1 MSGISVPEGG
11 RGGKDPRRVLPVK
24 IGVIIPASESDGDG
38 RTPPWSAIRSFV
50 SAAEARGI
58 DSVWMFDHF
67 FNKEPDAPIEG
78 QHEAWTIVSAIAA
91 ATERV
96 EIGTLVLCTSF
107 RSPALVAKMA
117 ATADEVS
124 GGRVIL
130 GLGAGWHDPEYEAFG
145 FPNDHRVDRFE
156 EALRI
161 IVPLLRGETV
171 TFEGRYE
178 EARDAV
184 LAPAP
189 ARHIPVLVAAFGPR
203 MLQLTARH
211 ADAWNTAWYGAPDD
225 ELRKQMAA
233 FDAALATEG
242 RSPASVARTVGVT
255 VYDPEVAVAPE
266 DDDDPSFNG
275 SVEEL
280 ASAIDGYEALG
291 VDHLIVLLQP
301 LTEASLDRLALALS
315 QRSASA

>member
-1 MSGISVPEGG
+1 M
-11 RGGKDPRRVLPVK
+11 K
-24 IGVIIPASESDGDG
+24 IGVIVPAAEGDGEG
-38 RTPPWSAIRSFV
+38 RTPPWPTIRSFV
-50 SAAEARGI
+50 TAAEAHGI

-67 FNKEPDAPIEG
+67 FNKEPDVPVQG

-91 ATERV
+91 VTERV

-107 RSPALVAKMA
+107 RSPSLVAKMA
-117 ATADEVS
+117 VTADEVS

-156 EALRI
+156 EALRV

-189 ARHIPVLVAAFGPR
+189 TRTIPVLVAAFGPR
-203 MLQLTARH
+203 MLRLTARH
-211 ADAWNTAWYGAPDD
+211 ADAWNTAWYGQPDD
-225 ELRKQMAA
+225 QLREELAA
-233 FDAALATEG
+233 FDAAIAAEG
-242 RSPASVARTVGVT
+242 RDGASLARTVGMT
-255 VYDPEVAVAPE
+255 VYDPEVAVAE
-266 DDDDPSFNG
+266 DERDDPSFSG
-275 SVEEL
+275 SVDEL
-280 ASAIDGYEALG
+280 ARAIDGYEALG
-291 VDHLIVLLQP
+291 IDHLIVLLQP
-301 LTEASLDRLALALS
+301 LTEASLARLALALE
-315 QRSASA
+315 QRAGPA

>member
-1 MSGISVPEGG
+1 
-11 RGGKDPRRVLPVK
+11 VK
-24 IGVIIPASESDGDG
+24 IGVIVPAAEGDGEG
-38 RTPPWSAIRSFV
+38 RTPPWPTIRSFV
-50 SAAEARGI
+50 TAAEAHGI

-67 FNKEPDAPIEG
+67 FNKEPYAPVQG

-91 ATERV
+91 VTERV

-117 ATADEVS
+117 VTADEVS

-171 TFEGRYE
+171 TFHGRYE
-178 EARDAV
+178 QARDAV

-189 ARHIPVLVAAFGPR
+189 TRTVPVLVAAFGPR
-203 MLQLTARH
+203 MLRLTARH
-211 ADAWNTAWYGAPDD
+211 ADAWNTAWYGQPDD
-225 ELRKQMAA
+225 QLREELTA
-233 FDAALATEG
+233 FDAAIAAEG
-242 RSPASVARTVGVT
+242 RDGASLARTVGMT
-255 VYDPEVAVAPE
+255 VYDPEVAVAE
-266 DDDDPSFNG
+266 DERDDPSFSG
-275 SVEEL
+275 SVDEL
-280 ASAIDGYEALG
+280 ARAIDGYEALG
-291 VDHLIVLLQP
+291 IDHLIVLLQP
-301 LTEASLDRLALALS
+301 LTEASLARLALALE
-315 QRSASA
+315 QRAGPA

>member
-1 MSGISVPEGG
+1 
-11 RGGKDPRRVLPVK
+11 VK
-24 IGVIIPASESDGDG
+24 IGVIVPAAEGDGEG
-38 RTPPWSAIRSFV
+38 RTPPWSTIRSFV
-50 SAAEARGI
+50 SAAEAHGI

-67 FNKEPDAPIEG
+67 FNKEPDAPVQG

-91 ATERV
+91 VTERV

-117 ATADEVS
+117 VTGDEVS

-189 ARHIPVLVAAFGPR
+189 ARTIPVLVAAFGTR
-203 MLQLTARH
+203 MLRLTARH

-225 ELRKQMAA
+225 RLREHLAT
-233 FDAALATEG
+233 FDAMLVAEG
-242 RSPASVARTVGVT
+242 RGQASVARTIGMT
-255 VYDPEVAVAPE
+255 VYDPALAVAP
-266 DDDDPSFNG
+266 DDEDDPSFSG

-280 ASAIDGYEALG
+280 ARAIDGYEALG
-291 VDHLIVLLQP
+291 IDHLIVLLQP
-301 LTEASLDRLALALS
+301 LTEASLERLALALS
-315 QRSASA
+315 QRSGSA